1 MNLIKGTL
9 SQVNMDT
16 MKEEHDSEREVL
28 PVFTLVNIKTEPE
41 TDMIEVSSN
50 FYGLFFFTIL
60 IIIMSRPE
68 FGIELVVHWIC
79 IQQPKFTI
87 TDKHNI

>member
-1 MNLIKGTL
+1 MKLLKGTL

-16 MKEEHDSEREVL
+16 VKEELDSNREVL

-50 FYGLFFFTIL
+50 FDGLGFFTVLIL
-60 IIIMSRPE
+60 
-68 FGIELVVHWIC
+68 
-79 IQQPKFTI
+79 
-87 TDKHNI
+87 